1 MSIIQKYEDFFNIEF
16 PLPKQGTTLS
26 RLLYYWSRSYL
37 SGLLKIGYF
46 MQLFNYVIPQFCI
59 KLRGYKIVNTNF
71 FCLIYICPKIKNKFL
86 KSTKCDSTGWSASI
100 FIRSYGNGWGWPCL
114 FLRNQWKQVE
124 YEFTCCTLNYWGKLT
139 RISTQLSCNVLMIV
153 AHHYT
158 LYRLWWE
165 GAIFFFKGLFIY
177 TVCICRDGFSL
188 RLLFRIQGPD
198 FLSES

>member
-37 SGLLKIGYF
+37 SGLLKIHYF
-46 MQLFNYVIPQFCI
+46 MQLFDYVIPQFCI

-100 FIRSYGNGWGWPCL
+100 FIRSYGNGWGWCL
-114 FLRNQWKQVE
+114 FLRNQWKQIE

-139 RISTQLSCNVLMIV
+139 QICIYKVVSVM
-153 AHHYT
+153 Y
-158 LYRLWWE
+158 WWLLLTTIYYIACD
-165 GAIFFFKGLFIY
+165 GRVPFFF
-177 TVCICRDGFSL
+177 
-188 RLLFRIQGPD
+188 
-198 FLSES
+198 

>member
-1 MSIIQKYEDFFNIEF
+1 M
-16 PLPKQGTTLS
+16 
-26 RLLYYWSRSYL
+26 
-37 SGLLKIGYF
+37 
-46 MQLFNYVIPQFCI
+46 IPQFCI

-100 FIRSYGNGWGWPCL
+100 FIRGYGNGWGWCL
-114 FLRNQWKQVE
+114 FLRNQWKQIE
-124 YEFTCCTLNYWGKLT
+124 YEFTCCTENWLGYLQ
-139 RISTQLSCNVLMIV
+139 SCLCNVLMIV

-158 LYRLWWE
+158 LYCLWWE
-165 GAIFFFKGLFIY
+165 DAIFFFKDLFIY

-188 RLLFRIQGPD
+188 RLSFRIQGPD